1 MMKTDRRPLALGLTV
16 LGAVARLLPHAPN
29 FTPVGGMSL
38 FAGAKLKGWQAFLL
52 PLVLMLVTDPLV
64 GGYSRATP
72 FVYAAFLINVWIG
85 RKLVTTQSVSRIGA
99 ACVLGSLQF
108 FLITNFSMFLTLY
121 SHDLA
126 GLAQCYALALPFY
139 GRTLLADLFYTG
151 ALFGM
156 HAWLSHKLQIESP
169 VAA

>member
-1 MMKTDRRPLALGLTV
+1 M
-16 LGAVARLLPHAPN
+16 
-29 FTPVGGMSL
+29 
-38 FAGAKLKGWQAFLL
+38 
-52 PLVLMLVTDPLV
+52 
-64 GGYSRATP
+64 
-72 FVYAAFLINVWIG
+72 YAAFLINVWIG
-85 RKLVTTQSVSRIGA
+85 RKLVTTQSVGRIGA

-126 GLAQCYALALPFY
+126 GLTQCYALALPFY

-156 HAWLSHKLQIESP
+156 HAWLSRTLHTESP
-169 VAA
+169 AAA